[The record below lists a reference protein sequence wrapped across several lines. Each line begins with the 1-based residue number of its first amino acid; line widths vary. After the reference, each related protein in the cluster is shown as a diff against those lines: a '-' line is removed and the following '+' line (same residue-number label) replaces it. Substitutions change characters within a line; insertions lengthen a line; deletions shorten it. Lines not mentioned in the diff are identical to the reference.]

1 MSEIKKMVIILLFMG
16 IILELT
22 AQLVFN
28 LSFIYSVTISLLFC
42 MLLFVILLGIFSQT
56 SKQNQVFFTEE
67 ETSEQSNADI
77 NAIKYKKNKL

>member
-1 MSEIKKMVIILLFMG
+1 MSEIKKIVIILLFMG

-56 SKQNQVFFTEE
+56 SKQNQVFFNEE

-77 NAIKYKKNKL
+77 NAIKYKKNKM